1 MSRSCHCYLLAL
13 QDRERGR
20 AILQNQA
27 SHLNNQVSPSIF
39 LCFFQL
45 YKVKKHT
52 LNFQKIVGFS
62 GSSEVKRP
70 LMPPAMRPAPP
81 TMTSSPDNETT
92 CNGRLYKPLPPTPP
106 RNSLSPSNQ
115 SPSNQSPRNRS
126 RDSISDQDT
135 LCATREEKAVE
146 ENGANSGHPIARQD
160 RGKRDVVEL
169 ESENE
174 ILKRRIMELEQRE
187 RSLAEENHTL
197 RQVRDT
203 PTFPVSSSG
212 SATPT
217 YHHGDEN
224 LGNRSQMSS
233 EASQSPSPFPVS
245 DSQTTNEQGFTPMDP
260 KVAAA
265 RIQLSRVINRAR
277 TSSPDITKLSQ
288 TTQKPP
294 PSETAESPHHSLS
307 SPLSPLSPATPSPT
321 SLATFGL
328 ASQAKRRAIKRPSPR
343 NEMKREAAVTERE
356 SAISD
361 DNQSHDENSDPQQQ
375 QQQQQ
380 EDKQQESKQ
389 QQEEEQEALKPGQFA
404 GKQNKSI
411 VSMTARL
418 FQTIDEPDAVANG
431 DDSSHT
437 HPAMPPGD
445 SERGK
450 ESISSESD
458 EVFIRRPSEPTV
470 ATTTPT
476 QGLLRSEPHSS
487 EMEMEGEGGKE
498 SPSSK
503 RDVERERVR
512 LGVISKRTPLKSD
525 VSWIKEGGGGGGG
538 GGGSPRSDSPSQ
550 GLQRP
555 YRSHNVTRSHPH
567 AVTKHPLPTH
577 TSPKK
582 PPHHRSQGLI
592 TMEITG
598 AAGDEKRG
606 RLTSVSGKEGSK
618 WNKRRG
624 RKEDEGRMSRS
635 MSDESLHGTIQRGT
649 EAYSSHRPE
658 VGHTLTPSHPHTLT
672 GKEGTSG

>member
-1 MSRSCHCYLLAL
+1 
-13 QDRERGR
+13 
-20 AILQNQA
+20 
-27 SHLNNQVSPSIF
+27 
-39 LCFFQL
+39 
-45 YKVKKHT
+45 
-52 LNFQKIVGFS
+52 
-62 GSSEVKRP
+62 
-70 LMPPAMRPAPP
+70 MPPAMRPAPP

-126 RDSISDQDT
+126 RDSIGDQDT
-135 LCATREEKAVE
+135 LCATREEEAVE

-174 ILKRRIMELEQRE
+174 SLKRRIMELEQKE

-197 RQVRDT
+197 RQVRDM

-224 LGNRSQMSS
+224 LGNRSQTSS
-233 EASQSPSPFPVS
+233 EASQNPSPFPVS
-245 DSQTTNEQGFTPMDP
+245 DSPTTNEQGFTPMDP

-294 PSETAESPHHSLS
+294 PPSETAESPHPSLS

-361 DNQSHDENSDPQQQ
+361 NNPSHDENSDQQQQQ

-389 QQEEEQEALKPGQFA
+389 QQQEEQEALKPGQFA

-498 SPSSK
+498 SHSSE

-525 VSWIKEGGGGGGG
+525 VSWIKEGGGGGG
-538 GGGSPRSDSPSQ
+538 SQRSDSPSQ

-649 EAYSSHRPE
+649 EVYSSHRPE

>member
-1 MSRSCHCYLLAL
+1 MRHQRRRSSRRKWC
-13 QDRERGR
+13 Q
-20 AILQNQA
+20 
-27 SHLNNQVSPSIF
+27 F
-39 LCFFQL
+39 
-45 YKVKKHT
+45 
-52 LNFQKIVGFS
+52 
-62 GSSEVKRP
+62 GSSHC
-70 LMPPAMRPAPP
+70 P
-81 TMTSSPDNETT
+81 TGQGKE
-92 CNGRLYKPLPPTPP
+92 GRGG
-106 RNSLSPSNQ
+106 
-115 SPSNQSPRNRS
+115 
-126 RDSISDQDT
+126 I
-135 LCATREEKAVE
+135 
-146 ENGANSGHPIARQD
+146 G
-160 RGKRDVVEL
+160 
-169 ESENE
+169 SENE
-174 ILKRRIMELEQRE
+174 SLKRRIMELEQKE

-197 RQVRDT
+197 RQVRDM

-224 LGNRSQMSS
+224 LGNRSQTSS
-233 EASQSPSPFPVS
+233 DASQNPSPFPVS
-245 DSQTTNEQGFTPMDP
+245 DSPTTNEQGFTPMDP

-294 PSETAESPHHSLS
+294 PPSETAESPHPSLS

-361 DNQSHDENSDPQQQ
+361 NNPSHDENSDQQQQQ

-389 QQEEEQEALKPGQFA
+389 QQQEEQEALKPGQFA

-487 EMEMEGEGGKE
+487 EMEMEGEEAKSLTVQRE
-498 SPSSK
+498 ML
-503 RDVERERVR
+503 RERE
-512 LGVISKRTPLKSD
+512 
-525 VSWIKEGGGGGGG
+525 
-538 GGGSPRSDSPSQ
+538 
-550 GLQRP
+550 
-555 YRSHNVTRSHPH
+555 
-567 AVTKHPLPTH
+567 
-577 TSPKK
+577 
-582 PPHHRSQGLI
+582 
-592 TMEITG
+592 
-598 AAGDEKRG
+598 
-606 RLTSVSGKEGSK
+606 
-618 WNKRRG
+618 
-624 RKEDEGRMSRS
+624 
-635 MSDESLHGTIQRGT
+635 
-649 EAYSSHRPE
+649 
-658 VGHTLTPSHPHTLT
+658 
-672 GKEGTSG
+672 